1 MFNHI
6 NFLEKKQCDHTSF
19 ELEIRYKLKISM
31 IYNNRNIQC
40 RNGDTLPNF
49 WSNITKDIIN
59 KLYLGQ
65 GLNTTWT
72 TTKFWENN
80 VIYTNEPSI
89 DRCRIINIH
98 VSLLG
103 VAQLGHVANEVCDLE
118 DFYRNQTCYDS
129 CDLIDRVLIT

>member
-1 MFNHI
+1 
-6 NFLEKKQCDHTSF
+6 
-19 ELEIRYKLKISM
+19 M
-31 IYNNRNIQC
+31 IHNNRNIQC
-40 RNGDTLPNF
+40 RNGDILPNF

-65 GLNTTWT
+65 GLNTTQT
-72 TTKFWENN
+72 TTKFWEKN

-103 VAQLGHVANEVCDLE
+103 VAQLGHVANEVCDFE
-118 DFYRNQTCYDS
+118 DFYRNQICYDS
-129 CDLIDRVLIT
+129 CDLIDGVLIT